1 MGEENS
7 GAFKCVKISLIVL
20 YVISI
25 IVAVILIAI
34 AIFGLAILG
43 STNGDPDHKL
53 TPQEKEDASMKSII
67 FKIDLKIK

>member
-7 GAFKCVKISLIVL
+7 GGFKCVKISLIVL

-25 IVAVILIAI
+25 IAVVIFIAI

-43 STNGDPDHKL
+43 STNVDPDHKL
-53 TPQEKEDASMKSII
+53 TPEEKDDASMKSII
-67 FKIDLKIK
+67 LKLI

>member
-7 GAFKCVKISLIVL
+7 VAFLCVKISLIVL

-25 IVAVILIAI
+25 IAAAIFIAI

-43 STNGDPDHKL
+43 QNNADLDHKL
-53 TPQEKEDASMKSII
+53 TPIEKKDASMKSII

>member
-25 IVAVILIAI
+25 IVLVFFIAI
-34 AIFGLAILG
+34 TIFGLAIW
-43 STNGDPDHKL
+43 STNRDPDHKL
-53 TPQEKEDASMKSII
+53 TPKEKEGASMKSII

>member
-25 IVAVILIAI
+25 IAVVIFIVF
-34 AIFGLAILG
+34 AIFGLAALD
-43 STNGDPDHKL
+43 STDADPDHKL
-53 TPQEKEDASMKSII
+53 TPEKKESASMKSII

>member
-25 IVAVILIAI
+25 IAVVIFIAI

-43 STNGDPDHKL
+43 SNDPNHKL
-53 TPQEKEDASMKSII
+53 TPEEKDGASMKSII
-67 FKIDLKIK
+67 FKFDLK

>member
-20 YVISI
+20 YAISI
-25 IVAVILIAI
+25 IAVVIFIAI
-34 AIFGLAILG
+34 AIFGLAVLG
-43 STNGDPDHKL
+43 STNVDPDHKL
-53 TPQEKEDASMKSII
+53 TPEEKDNASMKSIV

>member
-1 MGEENS
+1 MGEEDS
-7 GAFKCVKISLIVL
+7 GAFKCLKISLIVL

-25 IVAVILIAI
+25 IAAVFFIAI

-53 TPQEKEDASMKSII
+53 TPEDKDNASMKSII

>member
-25 IVAVILIAI
+25 IVAVIFIAI
-34 AIFGLAILG
+34 AIFGLAVLG
-43 STNGDPDHKL
+43 STNADPDHKL
-53 TPQEKEDASMKSII
+53 TPEQKESASMKSII